1 MLSDVPDRGSDAAS
15 ERRKMPVK
23 KRVLSMMIV
32 ALVAVGLVATVLT
45 AGCGSS
51 TTTQAPATATTA
63 NAGTTTTGQTTDGK
77 ALFTQYCASCHK
89 NGVGTVSA
97 SDLATIEGIIKSGKG
112 SMPGFAAKLSG
123 AQITGIATY
132 LTTSN

>member
-1 MLSDVPDRGSDAAS
+1 
-15 ERRKMPVK
+15 MPVN
-23 KRVLSMMIV
+23 KRALKTMIV
-32 ALVAVGLVATVLT
+32 ALVAVGLVTTVLLV
-45 AGCGSS
+45 GCGSS
-51 TTTQAPATATTA
+51 TTTQAAATTTTA
-63 NAGTTTTGQTTDGK
+63 NAGTTTTAQAAGGK

-112 SMPGFAAKLSG
+112 SMPSFAANLSA
-123 AQITGIATY
+123 AQISAIATY